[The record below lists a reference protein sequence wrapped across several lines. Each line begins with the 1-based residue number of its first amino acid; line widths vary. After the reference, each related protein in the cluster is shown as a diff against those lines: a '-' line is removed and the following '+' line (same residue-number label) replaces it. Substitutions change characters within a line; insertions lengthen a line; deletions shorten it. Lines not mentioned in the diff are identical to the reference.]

1 MTESQGRAAES
12 PPVWETTCGLLISG
26 DSDAG
31 HGLHTGD
38 CSYQGVCYCVEN
50 DNPLV
55 RCPHGKKECPAVPAG
70 FPLPMCPC
78 HRSNRAYDYERSLE
92 RLSAEINKE
101 LCRRYQEITGGRYCA
116 CVETDNGNIK
126 VQYDVKQCI
135 QQGCKNDFCVI
146 RKQRRDLRMVN
157 IYYDVRRT
165 WVSRSGLLEDTR
177 TTLTRGLKVF
187 PKAVARTDAELWLKA
202 NPDYGPLQSKE
213 AVREA
218 DQSPG
223 AGIHDFS
230 EFRYQVENVRI
241 AHSDRRDSRQDQQE
255 HEAGVTVI
263 YAADQ
268 KKAEATEKREAR
280 AQARERRAAAPSGQR
295 LQETMEQ
302 IELF

>member
-1 MTESQGRAAES
+1 MSESQDRTAGS
-12 PPVWETTCGLLISG
+12 PHVWETTCGLLISE

-31 HGLHTGD
+31 HSLYTGE
-38 CSYQGVCYCVEN
+38 CSYCGVCYCTEN

-92 RLSAEINKE
+92 RLSAEISKA
-101 LCRRYQEITGGRYCA
+101 LHRRYQEITGGRYCA
-116 CVETDNGNIK
+116 CVEIDNGKITM
-126 VQYDVKQCI
+126 QYDVKRCI

-146 RKQRRDLRMVN
+146 RKQPRDLHMVN

-165 WVSRSGLLEDTR
+165 WASRSGLLEDTR

-187 PKAVARTDAELWLKA
+187 PKAVARTDAELWLEA

-213 AVREA
+213 AVRES
-218 DQSPG
+218 DQSSG
-223 AGIHDFS
+223 AGIYDFS
-230 EFRYQVENVRI
+230 EFCYQVENVRI
-241 AHSDRRDSRQDQQE
+241 AHSDRRDTQRDRQE
-255 HEAGVTVI
+255 FEAGVTVI
-263 YAADQ
+263 HAADQ
-268 KKAEATEKREAR
+268 EKADAADKHAAR
-280 AQARERRAAAPSGQR
+280 ARARERRAAASSGQR
-295 LQETMEQ
+295 LQETMDQ

>member
-1 MTESQGRAAES
+1 M
-12 PPVWETTCGLLISG
+12 LISE
-26 DSDAG
+26 DSDTG
-31 HGLHTGD
+31 HSLYTGE
-38 CSYQGVCYCVEN
+38 CSYRGVCYCEEN
-50 DNPLV
+50 DNSLV
-55 RCPHGKKECPAVPAG
+55 RCPYGKKECPAVPAG

-92 RLSAEINKE
+92 RLSAEIRKE
-101 LCRRYQEITGGRYCA
+101 LHRQYQEITGGHYCA
-116 CVETDNGNIK
+116 CVETDNGKITM
-126 VQYDVKQCI
+126 QYDVNRCI

-146 RKQRRDLRMVN
+146 RKQPRDLHMVN

-165 WVSRSGLLEDTR
+165 WTSRRGLLEDTH

-187 PKAVARTDAELWLKA
+187 SKAVTRTDAELWMEA

-213 AVREA
+213 AVRES

-230 EFRYQVENVRI
+230 EFCYQVENVRI
-241 AHSDRRDSRQDQQE
+241 AHSDRRDSQQDQQE
-255 HEAGVTVI
+255 FEAGVTVI
-263 YAADQ
+263 HAADQ
-268 KKAEATEKREAR
+268 KKTEANEKRAAR
-280 AQARERRAAAPSGQR
+280 TRAKERRAAASSGQR